1 MQEKGDYNMFTGDY
15 KCIYKIKTFYLL
27 FYLFIGNGVCVYAH
41 LYAYICKTKQ
51 KQCLQGN
58 TQLWFIA
65 LVDYIREEKR
75 VEISGLNIYI
85 KKIGKEVIKFKLYT

>member
-1 MQEKGDYNMFTGDY
+1 MQEKGDYNVFIGDY

-27 FYLFIGNGVCVYAH
+27 FYWEWSVYVYAH
-41 LYAYICKTKQ
+41 LYAYICVTKQ

-75 VEISGLNIYI
+75 IEISGLNIYI
-85 KKIGKEVIKFKLYT
+85 KKIGKELIKFKLYT

>member
-1 MQEKGDYNMFTGDY
+1 MQEKGDYNVFIGDY
-15 KCIYKIKTFYLL
+15 KCMYKIKTCYLL
-27 FYLFIGNGVCVYAH
+27 FYLLGMECVRVCAFICIY
-41 LYAYICKTKQ
+41 LTKQ

-75 VEISGLNIYI
+75 IEISGLNIYI
-85 KKIGKEVIKFKLYT
+85 KKIGKELIKFKLYT